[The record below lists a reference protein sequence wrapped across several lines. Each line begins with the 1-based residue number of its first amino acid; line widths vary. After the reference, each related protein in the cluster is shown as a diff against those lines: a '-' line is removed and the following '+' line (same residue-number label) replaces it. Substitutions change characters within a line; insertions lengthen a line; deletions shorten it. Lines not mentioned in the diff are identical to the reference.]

1 MNTGLIGRR
10 SPERPKR
17 RRRRLIWLLA
27 AGFCILGVFVAGTHD
42 FERQGGRQIQKAAP
56 AVRRILPAPVKRILA
71 GIRDRLP
78 IYGKTPVWLV
88 RKVGSVFYFG
98 IVGLFAVALRR
109 RVTQTTLGVFT
120 VTILAAVAMSAIIE
134 AFEFPEEIDD
144 VILDLACGAVGGVMA
159 GLLAVWWLRRS
170 GGIAPN
176 P

>member
-1 MNTGLIGRR
+1 M
-10 SPERPKR
+10 
-17 RRRRLIWLLA
+17 IWLLA